1 MTFVLIIKEL
11 NTFTM
16 IELKKH
22 YESSKNKAVLF
33 MEKGNINDYL
43 NALIEMN
50 RYKKLMLAVA
60 RN

>member
-1 MTFVLIIKEL
+1 
-11 NTFTM
+11 M

-22 YESSKNKAVLF
+22 YENSKNRAGLF

-50 RYKKLMLAVA
+50 RYKKLMVAVA

>member
-1 MTFVLIIKEL
+1 
-11 NTFTM
+11 M

-22 YESSKNKAVLF
+22 YENSKNRAVLF
-33 MEKGNINDYL
+33 MAKGDINDYI

>member
-1 MTFVLIIKEL
+1 MTFVLVIKEL

-22 YESSKNKAVLF
+22 YENSKNRAVLL
-33 MEKGNINDYL
+33 METGNINDYL
-43 NALIEMN
+43 NELIEMN

>member
-1 MTFVLIIKEL
+1 
-11 NTFTM
+11 M

-22 YESSKNKAVLF
+22 YENSKNRAVLF
-33 MEKGNINDYL
+33 MERGNINAYL

-50 RYKKLMLAVA
+50 KYKKLMVAVS

>member
-1 MTFVLIIKEL
+1 
-11 NTFTM
+11 M

-22 YESSKNKAVLF
+22 YENSKNSAVLF
-33 MEKGNINDYL
+33 MEKGNITAYI

-50 RYKKLMLAVA
+50 RYKKLMVAVA

>member
-1 MTFVLIIKEL
+1 
-11 NTFTM
+11 M

-22 YESSKNKAVLF
+22 YENAKSKATLF
-33 MEKGNINDYL
+33 MEKGNISAYI

-50 RYKKLMLAVA
+50 RYKKLMVAVS

>member
-1 MTFVLIIKEL
+1 MTFVLVIKEL

-22 YESSKNKAVLF
+22 YENSKNRAVLF
-33 MEKGNINDYL
+33 METGNINDYL
-43 NALIEMN
+43 NELIEMN

>member
-1 MTFVLIIKEL
+1 
-11 NTFTM
+11 M

-22 YESSKNKAVLF
+22 YENSKNRAVLF
-33 MEKGNINDYL
+33 MEKGNITAYI

-50 RYKKLMLAVA
+50 RYKKLMVAVT

>member
-1 MTFVLIIKEL
+1 
-11 NTFTM
+11 M

-22 YESSKNKAVLF
+22 YESSKNSAVLF
-33 MEKGNINDYL
+33 MEKGNINAYL

-50 RYKKLMLAVA
+50 RYKKLMVAVA

>member
-1 MTFVLIIKEL
+1 
-11 NTFTM
+11 M

-22 YESSKNKAVLF
+22 YENSKNSAVLF
-33 MEKGNINDYL
+33 MEKGNISAYI

-50 RYKKLMLAVA
+50 RYKKLMVAVA

>member
-1 MTFVLIIKEL
+1 
-11 NTFTM
+11 M

-22 YESSKNKAVLF
+22 YVIAKHKANLF
-33 MEKGNINDYL
+33 MENGNLSAYV
-43 NALIEMN
+43 NALIEVN